1 MRSSWL
7 GRTCRGTWVA
17 LFVAKSHLSNHRYL
31 LARTETSATFD
42 AHTTRLKRT
51 PRQTYGHVA
60 LGSRASD
67 GQGAGRGFHEMDSNL
82 LQEIDC
88 IVELTNQAALVRF
101 VGSEINDRWVPLEE
115 MLRQDLSDLVAEF
128 KDGGDVTMARVDGTP
143 RFTMPASV
151 VARLESKR
159 THDSFQRRIGLTRT
173 AGRSNAAPA
182 AKMAPGPT
190 RCCAAPSA
198 PAASTMAAPIWRCV
212 GGPRRATGNARH
224 AD

>member
-1 MRSSWL
+1 MKRVL
-7 GRTCRGTWVA
+7 AAVFRT
-17 LFVAKSHLSNHRYL
+17 SQH
-31 LARTETSATFD
+31 
-42 AHTTRLKRT
+42 AHITRLKRT

-101 VGSEINDRWVPLEE
+101 VGSEINDRWVLLEE
-115 MLRQDLSDLVAEF
+115 MLRQNLSDLVAEF
-128 KDGGDVTMARVDGTP
+128 KDGGDVTMAQVDGTA

-159 THDSFQRRIGLTRT
+159 THDSFKRRIWPDQDGWEEQCSACGQDGT
-173 AGRSNAAPA
+173 S
-182 AKMAPGPT
+182 
-190 RCCAAPSA
+190 CCAAPSA

-224 AD
+224 AG